1 MERNNTE
8 VNNAHKSLANT
19 RYQQWLSVYR
29 KDIVLLIQRFGT
41 TPRRV
46 IKSYVDLP
54 KVSVSSTEE
63 QHKRHL
69 VSALHEIFKL
79 DWSEWWFIT
88 FEEQHPNILPSE
100 KIELLDQ
107 MEKLIRCKRYIDII
121 QTEKTIYWQEFV
133 IGDKRNKHSESNYY
147 ITILNYFHEFWEEP
161 LIWLTAEFVAE
172 VQKKY
177 NEWLKWLDNKHK
189 K

>member
-1 MERNNTE
+1 MMERNNTE

-79 DWSEWWFIT
+79 D
-88 FEEQHPNILPSE
+88 
-100 KIELLDQ
+100 
-107 MEKLIRCKRYIDII
+107 
-121 QTEKTIYWQEFV
+121 
-133 IGDKRNKHSESNYY
+133 
-147 ITILNYFHEFWEEP
+147 
-161 LIWLTAEFVAE
+161 
-172 VQKKY
+172 
-177 NEWLKWLDNKHK
+177 
-189 K
+189 

>member
-29 KDIVLLIQRFGT
+29 KDIALLIQRFGT

-54 KVSVSSTEE
+54 KVLVSSTEE

-69 VSALHEIFKL
+69 VSALHEIFKF
-79 DWSEWWFIT
+79 DWSEWWFIS
-88 FEEQHPNILPSE
+88 FEEQYPNILPS
-100 KIELLDQ
+100 DQ
-107 MEKLIRCKRYIDII
+107 MEKFIRCKRYIDIL
-121 QTEKTIYWQEFV
+121 QTEKTIYGQEFV

-147 ITILNYFHEFWEEP
+147 ITVLNYFSEFWEEP
-161 LIWLTAEFVAE
+161 LIWLTTEFVE
-172 VQKKY
+172 EIRKKY
-177 NEWLKWLDNKHK
+177 NERYQWLKDSR
-189 K
+189 